1 MPDRASVSRTRVE
14 RAGPG
19 RMPRWMHRPVRCG
32 PELSRVEEVLAE
44 QRLNTVCVGARCPNR
59 GECYE
64 AGTATFMIMGDR
76 CTRDC
81 GFCAVPTGGTEQLD
95 AGEPE
100 RLAGAAAAMGLKHVV
115 ITSVTRDD
123 LPDGGSGHFSATI
136 EAVRDAL
143 PDASVEV
150 LVPDF
155 GGRAADIDRVIEA
168 APDVFNHNVETVR
181 RLYPVVRPQADYDR
195 SLAVLTR
202 AADAGLAT
210 KSGFM
215 VGLGESAEGVEGLMG
230 DLLGAGCRF
239 LTAGQ
244 YLRPAE
250 ENLPVTRYWEP
261 EEFDALERTALAM
274 GFEAVASGP
283 LVRSSYFAHE
293 MFAGKKGSG
302 TLLP

>member
-1 MPDRASVSRTRVE
+1 MHKASEDRA
-14 RAGPG
+14 AAG

-32 PELSRVEEVLAE
+32 PELSMVEGVLAE

-59 GECYE
+59 GECYA

-81 GFCAVPTGGTEQLD
+81 GFCAIPNGGTGPLD

-100 RLAGAAAAMGLKHVV
+100 RLAGAAAAMGLEHVV

-123 LPDGGSGHFSATI
+123 LPDGGSGHFSATV
-136 EAVRDAL
+136 EAVRVAL
-143 PDASVEV
+143 PGASVEV

-155 GGRAADIDRVIEA
+155 GGCVEDIDRVIES
-168 APDVFNHNVETVR
+168 APDVFNHNIETVR
-181 RLYPVVRPQADYDR
+181 RLYPAVRPQADYRR
-195 SLAVLTR
+195 SLAVLSR
-202 AADAGLAT
+202 AAVAGLAT

-215 VGLGESAEGVEGLMG
+215 VGLGESAGEVDELMG
-230 DLLGAGCRF
+230 DLLDAGCRF

-250 ENLPVTRYWEP
+250 ENLPVARYWEP
-261 EEFDALERTALAM
+261 EEFEAIEERALAM
-274 GFEAVASGP
+274 GFEGVASGP

-293 MFAGKKGSG
+293 MFDAARAGG
-302 TLLP
+302 